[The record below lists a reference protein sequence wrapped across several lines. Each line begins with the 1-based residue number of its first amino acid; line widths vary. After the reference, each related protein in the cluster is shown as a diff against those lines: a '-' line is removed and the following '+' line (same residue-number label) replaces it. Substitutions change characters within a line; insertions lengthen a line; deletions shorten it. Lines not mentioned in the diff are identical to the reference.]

1 MTIAASSDLRARRD
15 AVVDAHIEAEA
26 VTHDIAAALATF
38 HHPRYEVPA
47 VGAIA
52 DGPEAVT
59 GLLGQLLGAF
69 PDFWLKR
76 RATHHADDARDRGVY
91 VRRNPSRS
99 VGRGRSHRQADGSAE
114 RLDLCLRRRPADVR
128 ESIPRSRNCDGPNQ
142 RVRAFEFAAG
152 I

>member
-1 MTIAASSDLRARRD
+1 MTIAATTDLRARRD

-47 VGAIA
+47 VGAVA

-76 RATHHADDARDRGVY
+76 RATYHADDAVIVECTFGGTHRGPWAGVPGTGKPMEVQSVLIFVFDDDRLMCEKVY
-91 VRRNPSRS
+91 LDHATVM
-99 VGRGRSHRQADGSAE
+99 GQISA
-114 RLDLCLRRRPADVR
+114 
-128 ESIPRSRNCDGPNQ
+128 
-142 RVRAFEFAAG
+142 
-152 I
+152 

>member
-1 MTIAASSDLRARRD
+1 MSSAATSDFRNRRN

-26 VTHDIAAALATF
+26 VNHDVAGALATF

-76 RATHHADDARDRGVY
+76 RATYHADDA
-91 VRRNPSRS
+91 
-99 VGRGRSHRQADGSAE
+99 
-114 RLDLCLRRRPADVR
+114 
-128 ESIPRSRNCDGPNQ
+128 
-142 RVRAFEFAAG
+142 
-152 I
+152 